1 MARPARRQYHGVDS
15 VFSSDGPAIVGT
27 PNPLALDGPGGT
39 QILSDILKQK
49 SKAGVDV
56 RVLGWVSF
64 AVMDSN
70 IALKS
75 GAGSIGRVCAMTMDA
90 VNDLRSEPTLAQ
102 KVMLSIIG
110 HTAGAVHNK
119 FVVIG
124 NDTDAVAFTG
134 GIDFQEARWAHPG
147 HPAGEA
153 WHDIMAQVN
162 GPAVQSIYHHFGLQW
177 TENLSRPAKSFRL
190 AGAKVPSRAPGT
202 PALPIRQLTL
212 APTGTRHH
220 VQCVRTVP
228 QFNYKYFNCLPE
240 NPPIAFAPQ
249 GSFQYKL
256 AWRKAMSAAQT
267 YILIEDQTFSGQEI
281 LGYANTAIK
290 NNPDV
295 RVVLIMSGAD
305 DPVDGPQ
312 NIADQLTQSINHGLL
327 QDLDAG
333 QIDRVRAF
341 RAFGDDVASLQ
352 VINVAD
358 EGATALLTLTEVAS
372 DDTSAADAVPHN
384 ILEPQSEPGRLLTL
398 VGNPVIA
405 AGTPIV
411 VAGRQG
417 RRRPADGAYG
427 LYHDPAG
434 LFVHAKTVLVDDQ
447 WAVIGSGN
455 CMRRSLYTDLEHGVA
470 FIDED
475 GTAVPRLPGRADG
488 RPLRP
493 RHRPPTSTTSRRRS
507 TPGIRAGA
515 RQAARRRCR
524 ASGCSALALPVTEVA
539 FTDARRKHYD
549 TYDDTD
555 SRDDWGGLMSVTTAT
570 DPRRERLHQ
579 RRGGARRP
587 LAVRAAA
594 AARRHH
600 PAAAVGLR
608 AAGQRRRRRGGGQC
622 RAAVRHRDA
631 CSRSPAWTRSRIAI
645 AATDGGTMLD
655 IEVTVL
661 PELVDHA
668 AQDPGR
674 AAPQRRPAQAGHQA
688 TGRRARRSAAVG
700 GRHRPST
707 TSTSGWPR

>member
-1 MARPARRQYHGVDS
+1 MAGDTETTYMVQPGDGNPPSETVPSIDTDCKVTPLIDAAAYYQAVLSALATVGTGSTPADNANHFIFVANWWLGLRGGKYQGVDS

-102 KVMLSIIG
+102 KVMLNIIG

-190 AGAKVPSRAPGT
+190 AGAKVPSRTPGT

-295 RVVLIMSGAD
+295 RVVLIMSGAN

-341 RAFGDDVASLQ
+341 RAFGDDSNLQ

-372 DDTSAADAVPHN
+372 RAVPADAVPHN

-411 VAGRQG
+411 VRVDKAGG
-417 RRRPADGAYG
+417 GPLTPG
-427 LYHDPAG
+427 LYQMPAG

-475 GTAVPRLPGRADG
+475 GTAVRDYRAALMADHFGHDTAADFNDLQAALNAWDPGWG
-488 RPLRP
+488 
-493 RHRPPTSTTSRRRS
+493 
-507 TPGIRAGA
+507 TPGGA
-515 RQAARRRCR
+515 PPLPRKRLQR
-524 ASGCSALALPVTEVA
+524 LALPVTEVA

-549 TYDDTD
+549 MYDDTD
-555 SRDDWGGLMSVTTAT
+555 SRDDWGGLC
-570 DPRRERLHQ
+570 P
-579 RRGGARRP
+579 
-587 LAVRAAA
+587 
-594 AARRHH
+594 
-600 PAAAVGLR
+600 
-608 AAGQRRRRRGGGQC
+608 
-622 RAAVRHRDA
+622 
-631 CSRSPAWTRSRIAI
+631 
-645 AATDGGTMLD
+645 
-655 IEVTVL
+655 
-661 PELVDHA
+661 
-668 AQDPGR
+668 
-674 AAPQRRPAQAGHQA
+674 
-688 TGRRARRSAAVG
+688 
-700 GRHRPST
+700 
-707 TSTSGWPR
+707 